1 MVISPTLPVKEKLY
15 TIDDMWALDHDP
27 AYELR
32 KFYLIDGRLY
42 EEDVPGRP
50 HGKIASELNAELV
63 IYNRIHNLGEV
74 TVEAGFYPA
83 DDRNTLLLPD
93 VAFMRHDS
101 LPQPPPQAYVPAM
114 PDLAIEILSPSDSL
128 TQARA
133 KAQVYLEN
141 GSALVWLVQPESRRV
156 EVCRLD
162 DDARLDANIVGLGE
176 RLSGE
181 DVLPGFALEVSDIFR
196 HLERR

>member
-1 MVISPTLPVKEKLY
+1 MIIEKQLY

-27 AYELR
+27 ANERR

-42 EEDVPGRP
+42 EEDVPVRP
-50 HGKIASELNAELV
+50 HGKLAVKFIVQLE
-63 IYNRIHNLGEV
+63 IYNMQHDLGEV
-74 TVEAGFYPA
+74 TTEVGYYPA

-114 PDLAIEILSPSDSL
+114 PDLAIEILSPSDTL

-141 GSALVWLVQPESRRV
+141 GTALVWLVQPESRRV
-156 EVCRLD
+156 EVCRLTAD
-162 DDARLDANIVGLGE
+162 GYLTIEQIDESGK
-176 RLSGE
+176 LSG
-181 DVLPGFALEVSDIFR
+181 DDILPGFALEVSELFR
-196 HLERR
+196 QVERR

>member
-1 MVISPTLPVKEKLY
+1 MVISPTPPVQEKLY

-32 KFYLIDGRLY
+32 KFYLIDGRLH

-50 HGKIASELNAELV
+50 HAKIASELNAELV
-63 IYNRIHNLGEV
+63 IYNRIHDVGEV
-74 TVEAGFYPA
+74 LVEGGFYPA
-83 DDRNTLLLPD
+83 DDRFTLLLPD

-114 PDLAIEILSPSDSL
+114 PDLAIEILSPSD
-128 TQARA
+128 TMAQARR
-133 KAQVYLEN
+133 KAQVYLDN
-141 GSALVWLVQPESRRV
+141 GTALVWLVQPEARTV

-162 DDARLDANIVGLGE
+162 DDARLDTQIVGLGE

-181 DVLPGFALEVSDIFR
+181 EVLPGFVLEVSDIFR
-196 HLERR
+196 QVERR